1 MPARSSGRT
10 VCRSPPGSTG
20 STVRA
25 NRVFSVLAGGSLR
38 WASWAASTS
47 PLRASATTHDSAD
60 TSGTRGVPGCGRACV
75 PDWYSR
81 AGDTAG
87 VRGLLGAPGP
97 EPVCAAA
104 VAGASASSPV
114 MHSAQA
120 GTANREGNPIVIPQ
134 S

>member
-1 MPARSSGRT
+1 MPARSSCRT
-10 VCRSPPGSTG
+10 VCRRPPGSVG
-20 STVRA
+20 STVSA

-47 PLRASATTHDSAD
+47 PLRASATTQDSAE
-60 TSGTRGVPGCGRACV
+60 TSGTPGVPGCGRACV
-75 PDWYSR
+75 PERYSR
-81 AGDTAG
+81 AGDTAV
-87 VRGLLGAPGP
+87 VRGPLGAPGP

-120 GTANREGNPIVIPQ
+120 GTAIREGNPIVIPQ